1 MGFLAFLFCCWF
13 IWFLIQLSINDL
25 KEQKKASRSKTNT
38 KQNLNTQ
45 KTESPRSSRSQDY
58 RNGMRIPTEDC
69 ICGCNGVPLTE
80 VADYSIDYERYK
92 ICPARLKRK
101 RTGTYRNDSG
111 QYVEWI
117 PAAQRR
123 SQKRQKAK
131 AKKVQVKKIKEQQAV
146 PKVPIFE
153 RLGNP
158 RGVQAPTQNTII
170 NAPNNVNAPTTTTLT
185 TASTSIINTDR
196 VTDKLSIVS

>member
-1 MGFLAFLFCCWF
+1 MKDMQIPVLGHSNHATLNSWITDWVVRMGFLAFLFCCWF

-80 VADYSIDYERYK
+80 LPDYSIDYERYK
-92 ICPARLKRK
+92 VCPARWRRK
-101 RTGTYRNDSG
+101 KNRTIH
-111 QYVEWI
+111 QW
-117 PAAQRR
+117 
-123 SQKRQKAK
+123 
-131 AKKVQVKKIKEQQAV
+131 
-146 PKVPIFE
+146 FW
-153 RLGNP
+153 
-158 RGVQAPTQNTII
+158 
-170 NAPNNVNAPTTTTLT
+170 
-185 TASTSIINTDR
+185 
-196 VTDKLSIVS
+196 